1 VLVEAPTILDKL
13 AQLHPTLI
21 VKGLG
26 TQNATTKLQKRAQAK
41 WITQNVVRLL
51 LTLDSPLK
59 RYYKNAFSCCSVIRV
74 INGKAETQ
82 YCNTRICNVCNRI
95 RTAKAINNYVP
106 QFEGFTNYAITLT
119 DQNCKGSEL
128 KHTIRR
134 YKLDLKIIRRRLQRL
149 GLVVDG
155 IVKVEITYNRTTG
168 LYHPHLHLIVRCKSA
183 QEGLFLAECIVN
195 EWLSLRGTANVKA
208 QHYTITDEG
217 SFKELFKYTTKSGTK
232 EENYIAVHPE
242 SLDVIMQAQYNTRSF
257 QPFGKIRVASEE
269 VNEIVEAQ
277 EPINAMPGKY
287 LWVTDDWYN
296 LHTGEALSYYLT
308 NPKFRVVR
316 VLNKGSSEL
325 SSLVG

>member
-1 VLVEAPTILDKL
+1 MLVEAPTNLDKL
-13 AQLHPTLI
+13 AQLHPPLI
-21 VKGLG
+21 IKGLG
-26 TQNATTKLQKRAQAK
+26 AQSEKTKLQKRAQAK
-41 WITQNVVRLL
+41 WITQSVVRLL

-59 RYYKNAFSCCSVIRV
+59 KYYKNASFCCSVMRV
-74 INGKAETQ
+74 RDGKAETQ

-95 RTAKAINNYVP
+95 RTAKAITNYVP

-128 KHTIRR
+128 KHNLRK
-134 YKLDLKIIRRRLQRL
+134 YKLDFKIIRRRLQRL

-155 IVKVEITYNRTTG
+155 IVKVEITHNLSTG
-168 LYHPHLHLIVRCKSA
+168 LYHPHLHLIVRCASVR
-183 QEGLFLAECIVN
+183 EGEFLAQSIVN

-232 EENYIAVHPE
+232 EEDYIAVHPE
-242 SLDVIMQAQYNTRSF
+242 SLDVIMRAQYNTRSF

-277 EPINAMPGKY
+277 EPINATPGKY
-287 LWVTDDWYN
+287 LWVVNDWYN
-296 LHTGEALSYYLT
+296 LYTGEALSYYLT
-308 NPKFRVVR
+308 NPRFKVVR

-325 SSLVG
+325 S

>member
-1 VLVEAPTILDKL
+1 MAQIGPSLVHKS
-13 AQLHPTLI
+13 AQLHPPLI
-21 VKGLG
+21 VNGLG
-26 TQNATTKLQKRAQAK
+26 VQSEKTKLQKRAQAK

-59 RYYKNAFSCCSVIRV
+59 KYYKNAFFCCSVMRV

-106 QFEGFTNYAITLT
+106 QFTGFVNYAITLT
-119 DQNCKGSEL
+119 DVNCEDSEL
-128 KHTIRR
+128 KHNLRK
-134 YKLDLKIIRRRLQRL
+134 YKHDFKIIRRRLTRL
-149 GLVVDG
+149 GLVLDG
-155 IVKVEITYNRTTG
+155 IQKVETTYNLISG
-168 LYHPHLHLIVRCKSA
+168 LYHPHLHLIVRCQSV
-183 QEGLFLAECIVN
+183 QEGVFLSESIIN
-195 EWLSLRGTANVKA
+195 EWLSMRETASVKA

-232 EENYIAVHPE
+232 EEEHIAVHPE
-242 SLDVIMQAQYNTRSF
+242 SLDVIMRAQYNTRSF
-257 QPFGKIRVASEE
+257 QPFGKIRAASEE

-287 LWVTDDWYN
+287 LWASNDWYN
-296 LHTGEALSYYLT
+296 LYTGEALSYYLT
-308 NPKFRVVR
+308 NPKFKVVR

-325 SSLVG
+325 SSWVT